1 MLLTVALI
9 AQMAVSQVEIIEE
22 PNAAITIKSIVRDAV
37 VYVDGDEAGP
47 VNKKLEIFVSE
58 EELTNFAVTRQGRW
72 DVIFD
77 LKMKPGKSVV
87 ARIGTMKPGITL
99 IGNELNSMDVSVLN
113 YSARV
118 GENKILRTV
127 TGVEIKGNPFAS
139 RSVAIQVRKI
149 RTAKYYIL
157 RFEYLVD
164 KGTSIRDAGM
174 FGTLATPVIKDGR
187 PHTVIIVVGTT
198 HGWAIFDFRTIVK
211 IPSVSSSGLHT
222 CTFYCNEGT
231 RGRILFDR
239 FFFKRIDENLFLMLS
254 QAYRQG
260 R

>member
-37 VYVDGDEAGP
+37 VHVDGDEVGP

-58 EELTNFAVTRQGRW
+58 DEPTSFAVTRQGRW

-77 LKMKPGKSVV
+77 IKMKAGKSVV
-87 ARIGTMKPGITL
+87 ARIGTMKPGVTL
-99 IGNELNSMDVSVLN
+99 IGNELTSMDIDVSN
-113 YSARV
+113 YSARI

-127 TGVEIKGNPFAS
+127 TGLEIKGDPFAN
-139 RSVAIQVRKI
+139 RCVTIQVEKVK
-149 RTAKYYIL
+149 TAKYYIL
-157 RFEYLVD
+157 RFEYIID

-174 FGTLATPVIKDGR
+174 FGTRATTVIKDGK
-187 PHTVIIVVGTT
+187 PHTVIIVVGDT

-211 IPSVSSSGLHT
+211 IPSVVSAGLHM
-222 CTFYCNEGT
+222 CTFYYSEGA
-231 RGRILFDR
+231 RGRIAFDR
-239 FFFKRIDENLFLMLS
+239 FFFKHIDENLFSMLS
-254 QAYRQG
+254 KAYRQA